1 MRQFTYV
8 LLLGFVLAF
17 IAFQART
24 GIFRRK
30 NPGEPANK
38 YMRQMMESPQLSEDD
53 AAILMQQYPTAHS
66 NPSGL
71 RYVVRFPGEG
81 NPVPAGSELIVHYT
95 GTFLSTGEKFDSS
108 RDRGQ
113 PFTFR
118 LGTQA
123 VIDGWEEAFA
133 TMRLGEKR
141 TLIIPYWLAYGASG
155 RGKIPPKA
163 TLVFEVELLAA
174 HR

>member
-8 LLLGFVLAF
+8 LLLGLVLAF

-24 GIFRRK
+24 GIFRRQ

-53 AAILMQQYPTAHS
+53 AALLMQRYPTAHS

-71 RYVVRFPGEG
+71 RYVVRFPGAGE
-81 NPVPAGSELIVHYT
+81 PVPAGSELTVNYT
-95 GTFLSTGEKFDSS
+95 GTLLATGEKFDSS
-108 RDRGQ
+108 FDRGR

-118 LGTQA
+118 LGTGA
-123 VIDGWEEAFA
+123 VIKGWEEAFA
-133 TMRLGEKR
+133 SMRLGEKR
-141 TLIIPYWLAYGASG
+141 TLIIPYWLAYGESG

-163 TLVFEVELLAA
+163 TLLFEVELLAA
-174 HR
+174 RR